1 MGFNQRRV
9 NIIKQMG
16 SDEVVLAN
24 KRNLAKKI
32 LLGFFLGLAVII
44 PGVSGATIAIIFL
57 MYEPL
62 LNSISNLL
70 SDFKKSFLFLL
81 PIGIGAVV
89 GFIVGLFAIS
99 RLFLIYPIILVGLFV
114 GLMAGALPVV
124 LDEIKNAK
132 KTSMR
137 VVLFVFGLV
146 IPILISVFALLFN
159 KNGETMAFDITFF
172 KILFYFVLGVL
183 ISLTQIVPGLSATAL
198 LIAVNEYSFILSCLH
213 FSAIQN
219 NPKIL
224 VLFLALFVGFVLGLI
239 LFSKIIDKL
248 LREKKQTA
256 FFMISGLSL
265 SSIISMAISPEVVGE
280 VRNLNSES
288 LIIQLTISVVLLA
301 VGVMVSSFILKKKK
315 QNWCKKQKLRLFCC

>member
-124 LDEIKNAK
+124 FDEIKNAK
-132 KTSMR
+132 KTPMR
-137 VVLFVFGLV
+137 VVLFVFGLI
-146 IPILISVFALLFN
+146 IPILFSVFALLFN
-159 KNGETMAFDITFF
+159 KNGETMAFDITFL
-172 KILFYFVLGVL
+172 KIIFYFVLGVL

-224 VLFLALFVGFVLGLI
+224 VLFLALFAGFVLGLI
-239 LFSKIIDKL
+239 LFSKIIDKI

-256 FFMISGLSL
+256 FFMIFGLSL

-288 LIIQLTISVVLLA
+288 LIIQLTISVVLLV
-301 VGVMVSSFILKKKK
+301 VGVVVSSFILKKKK
-315 QNWCKKQKLRLFCC
+315 QN